1 MLAIMATI
9 VAAGSPSRPA
19 NAAGIEKQ
27 GLCERYVSRAARNYG
42 IPLGVLYAVGL
53 TESGK
58 KGNLHPYA
66 MNIAGEARFPDTV
79 EKAMRELHDAQR
91 RGVRLIDVGCMQINH
106 YYHRENFSSDRA
118 MFDPARNVE
127 YAASF
132 LKSLKKQHKTWA
144 MAVARYHAGPDNNVA
159 QKQYVC
165 RVIRNMV
172 ASGAGKWTPAA
183 KKFCNSG

>member
-1 MLAIMATI
+1 MLATMATV
-9 VAAGSPSRPA
+9 VAAGLPSRPA
-19 NAAGIEKQ
+19 NAAEIEKQ

-42 IPLGVLYAVGL
+42 IPIGVLYAVGM

-66 MNIAGEARFPDTV
+66 MNIGGEARFPDTV

-91 RGVRLIDVGCMQINH
+91 RGVRLIDIGCMQINH

-132 LKSLKKQHKTWA
+132 LKSLKQRHKTWA
-144 MAVARYHAGPDNNVA
+144 MAVARYHAGPDNDVA

-172 ASGAGKWTPAA
+172 VAGAGNWTPAA
-183 KKFCNSG
+183 KKFCNS